1 MRTDLSPRLLSLSG
15 GVCHRGL
22 HDEQKPENSRAA
34 FLAAIELGLPFECDV
49 HLTKDGKVCVC
60 HDSDL
65 LRMTGKTGTIE
76 ELTLEEIQ
84 RDYLLPDGSSIMEF
98 GDMLHLNEG
107 KVPMVLE
114 LKAHEGNAKE
124 LAKAAVPIINA
135 IPNVQDCYV
144 ISFSAGALR
153 EAKKLGCIPP
163 LGLLVGTE
171 MVKHGNWE
179 ELIEFDFLDVEVHYS
194 LLPRFGRYRKKGGA
208 LMCWTVKN
216 RLTYRIGKKRCHC
229 LTWEKVDSSKTN
241 GKTNRFI
248 EKRLDP
254 RHQ

>member
-1 MRTDLSPRLLSLSG
+1 M
-15 GVCHRGL
+15 
-22 HDEQKPENSRAA
+22 
-34 FLAAIELGLPFECDV
+34 PFECDV

-144 ISFSAGALR
+144 ISFSADALR

-163 LGLLVGTE
+163 SDCSWARKWSNTALGRNSLSSISSMSRCTTPCSPG
-171 MVKHGNWE
+171 
-179 ELIEFDFLDVEVHYS
+179 LDDI
-194 LLPRFGRYRKKGGA
+194 RKKA
-208 LMCWTVKN
+208 A
-216 RLTYRIGKKRCHC
+216 
-229 LTWEKVDSSKTN
+229 
-241 GKTNRFI
+241 
-248 EKRLDP
+248 P
-254 RHQ
+254 